1 MICSRL
7 LRRAGPNGNGG
18 VGSRPAIQ
26 RPALYDRFLGVVQKP
41 VTNQSDA
48 RAVLLLGDCEL
59 AVFPA
64 NISGSIAPPVS
75 WNVDAD
81 VDATDVTLAAISL
94 LPKGTISADAY
105 AFVRLTLRASATG
118 NP

>member
-7 LRRAGPNGNGG
+7 LRRAGANGNGG

-48 RAVLLLGDCEL
+48 L